1 MRQSG
6 LQNFLSLASIFICI
20 SSFHYLDPWLV
31 PLAVNKEIIICCL
44 PANCVSV
51 CALMQVSACVCVCVQ
66 TSSTSLY
73 RPQIAVKRCNRKVF
87 EGVTATL
94 RFDK

>member
-6 LQNFLSLASIFICI
+6 LQNFLLLASVFICI

-51 CALMQVSACVCVCVQ
+51 CVLVRVSACVCVYGPQ
-66 TSSTSLY
+66 ALLSIGYKSLL
-73 RPQIAVKRCNRKVF
+73 KD
-87 EGVTATL
+87 VTE
-94 RFDK
+94 KC

>member
-1 MRQSG
+1 M
-6 LQNFLSLASIFICI
+6 
-20 SSFHYLDPWLV
+20 

-51 CALMQVSACVCVCVQ
+51 RALVQVSACVCVCVQ
-66 TSSTSLY
+66 TSSASLY
-73 RPQIAVKRCNRKVF
+73 RLQIAVKRCNRKVL

-94 RFDK
+94 RFDE